1 MRIVVAVGG
10 NSLIRAGQRGT
21 MAEQWKNVLSTAVAI
36 SDLVRAGH
44 RILITHGNGPQVGN
58 LLLMAENT
66 KAVLPELRLDYWGA
80 NTQGGIGY
88 LLQSSVTNELRR
100 RDIAGRVIT
109 LATMVVV
116 DLEDPAFQNP
126 TKPVGPFFSKKEALG
141 YASQRDW
148 CVAEDSGRGWRRRVP
163 SPWPVDIV
171 EIGAIRD
178 LLERGYVVIG
188 VGGGGIPVIRRADGT
203 FHGIEA
209 VIDKDLASA
218 LAARLLDAEMMA
230 LSTDVSHAVL
240 HYGRTEQR
248 DIGQVTAAEMAGYL
262 SEGHFPPGS
271 MGPKVEAALEFLK
284 NGGKRAVIT
293 DPAHLA
299 AAVDDP
305 RIGTSI
311 TP

>member
-21 MAEQWKNVLSTAVAI
+21 MAEQWKNVLSTTVAI
-36 SDLVRAGH
+36 ADLVRAGH
-44 RILITHGNGPQVGN
+44 QVLVTHGNGPQVGN

-66 KAVLPELRLDYWGA
+66 KGVLPKLTLDYWGA

-100 RDIAGRVIT
+100 CGVVGRVIT

-116 DLEDPAFQNP
+116 GLDDPAFENP
-126 TKPVGPFFSKKEALG
+126 TKPVGPFFTRKEAQR
-141 YASQRDW
+141 YAEERNW

-163 SPWPVDIV
+163 SPRPVDIV
-171 EIGAIRD
+171 EIEAVRD

-203 FHGIEA
+203 YHGVEA

-218 LAARLLDAEMMA
+218 LAARLLGAEVML
-230 LSTDVSHAVL
+230 LSTDVSHVVL
-240 HYGRTEQR
+240 HHGRPEQR
-248 DIGQVTAAEMAGYL
+248 DIGQASAAEMARYAR
-262 SEGHFPPGS
+262 EGHFPPGS

-284 NGGKRAVIT
+284 NGGRRVVIT

-299 AAVDDP
+299 SAIADPAV
-305 RIGTSI
+305 GTSI